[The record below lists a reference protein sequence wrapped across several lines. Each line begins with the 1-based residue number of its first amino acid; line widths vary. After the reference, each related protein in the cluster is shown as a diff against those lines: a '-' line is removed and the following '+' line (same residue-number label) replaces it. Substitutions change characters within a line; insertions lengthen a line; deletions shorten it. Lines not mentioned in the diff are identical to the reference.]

1 MNDKKC
7 RFCNSDLEYIFADL
21 GMAPLSNSYITKEN
35 LNRKENFYPL
45 CAYIC
50 EKCFLV
56 QLMEYESPEEIFT
69 DYAYFS
75 SYSKSW
81 LEHAKKYSEEVV
93 EKLHINHNSQI
104 IEIAS
109 NDGYLLQFFHEKN
122 IPVLGIEPAKN
133 VASEAEKKG
142 IKTINSFFG
151 KKLALELRNKGIVAD
166 LLIGNNVLAHVPDI
180 NDFVE
185 GLGIL
190 LDSDGYITMEFP
202 HLLQLIKNKQFDT
215 IYHEHFSYFSLN
227 TVNRI
232 FESKGLKIVD
242 VEALETHGGSI
253 RIYAKHAKSF
263 NSART
268 QNVDIILNEEIDF
281 GLLDSEKYMEFNEDV
296 KKLKRSILE
305 FLIEIKDNNKTI
317 VAYGAPAKGNTLLNY
332 CGIRNDFID
341 YTVDLSLQKQ
351 GLFLPGSHIPIYSP
365 DEIYKTKPDYIL
377 ILPWNIKDEII
388 LQMKSVKEWGAKFV
402 TLIPEV
408 RVI

>member
-296 KKLKRSILE
+296 KKLKRNILE

>member
-151 KKLALELRNKGIVAD
+151 KKLALELRNKGILAD

-190 LDSDGYITMEFP
+190 LNINGYITMEFP

-296 KKLKRSILE
+296 KKLKRNILE

>member
-180 NDFVE
+180 NDFV
-185 GLGIL
+185 
-190 LDSDGYITMEFP
+190 
-202 HLLQLIKNKQFDT
+202 
-215 IYHEHFSYFSLN
+215 
-227 TVNRI
+227 
-232 FESKGLKIVD
+232 
-242 VEALETHGGSI
+242 
-253 RIYAKHAKSF
+253 
-263 NSART
+263 
-268 QNVDIILNEEIDF
+268 
-281 GLLDSEKYMEFNEDV
+281 
-296 KKLKRSILE
+296 
-305 FLIEIKDNNKTI
+305 
-317 VAYGAPAKGNTLLNY
+317 
-332 CGIRNDFID
+332 
-341 YTVDLSLQKQ
+341 
-351 GLFLPGSHIPIYSP
+351 
-365 DEIYKTKPDYIL
+365 
-377 ILPWNIKDEII
+377 
-388 LQMKSVKEWGAKFV
+388 
-402 TLIPEV
+402 
-408 RVI
+408 